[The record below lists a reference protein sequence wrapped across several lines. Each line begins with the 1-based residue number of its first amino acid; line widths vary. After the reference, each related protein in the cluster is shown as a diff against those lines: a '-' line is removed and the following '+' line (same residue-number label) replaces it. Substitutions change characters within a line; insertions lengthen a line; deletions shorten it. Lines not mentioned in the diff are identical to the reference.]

1 MSTVSSLGTLNNTYD
16 QNQDATVEE
25 GPENTEKKI
34 SKVNTDRKS
43 VTGKISKAEN
53 NRESI
58 KRKISKAEA
67 DRESIKRKTK
77 ATKNDGTIDSFL
89 YYVESSMSDKQ
100 TDVLADNTS
109 TNRRKSKIFRQ
120 SSNDQIVCGFLKSC
134 ESSELHQISRDEDTG
149 EKLHRNERAT
159 YEATVNKHHR
169 DKLNK

>member
-1 MSTVSSLGTLNNTYD
+1 MSTLSSLGALNNTYD

-25 GPENTEKKI
+25 APGNTERKI

-43 VTGKISKAEN
+43 VKENISKPED

-67 DRESIKRKTK
+67 DRESVKRKAK

-100 TDVLADNTS
+100 TDVLSDNSS
-109 TNRRKSKIFRQ
+109 TNRRKSKLFRQ

-134 ESSELHQISRDEDTG
+134 ESSELRQISRNERETYEDT
-149 EKLHRNERAT
+149 
-159 YEATVNKHHR
+159 VNMH
-169 DKLNK
+169 